1 MNFFSA
7 LSPFTDDERGVTKR
21 TVGDAAVYPLSK
33 RNLNTTRICDVR
45 KGPGVVLLGGEEIT
59 THQLGSATWKMTTEG
74 VAEEEA

>member
-45 KGPGVVLLGGEEIT
+45 KGPGVVLLGGEEII
-59 THQLGSATWKMTTEG
+59 THQLGSVNMESDNG
-74 VAEEEA
+74 GCG